1 MIFFTYRIRC
11 DAWYK
16 VIAIL
21 AVLGRASVIVVF
33 TARTYAVYGQNRYI
47 LAYLIA
53 LGLATVITDTMHVPG
68 QKCHDS
74 TKTPVGVYPFHT
86 SSALLITIRTIKAFK
101 AYGPLGTKKSNI
113 LYLIFEEGLTYFC
126 IISIFTIATFV
137 LKLRAPPGFFQD
149 ILNAFTL
156 PLSGILTARFI
167 LHLKVW
173 KEKESFKMTGRDEEG
188 NDYHPHEHIDPQ
200 SSHLPR
206 PPPAML
212 HISSHNEV
220 STLAGETNF
229 RKYSHAS
236 PSSPQSVSDSSTL
249 VSSPWTQQDSEFGD
263 DPMVSMAKAE
273 KFDKHG
279 SGAGSSFW
287 MDESA
292 PVTSGGRRGSEGQ
305 RGEKPIALQ
314 FGAGNIGRGFIGAVL
329 SQAGFHVVFADVQE
343 PIVNEINKNGQYDL
357 HILEGR
363 PKIETVKDISAV
375 LSTNLQA
382 FEDIAK
388 GQLTIITTA
397 VGPNILPRLAKP
409 IAQIIRTRMAENRGP
424 INIVACENAQRASHV
439 LRDAVDQ
446 ELSDQERE
454 YARDNIGY
462 AVCSVDR
469 IVPPYDTENLLD
481 VGVEPFYEWIVDAN
495 SLKKTDPDVQIPGM
509 KATDNLDA
517 YVQRKL
523 FTLNTGHAITAFLGA
538 LPSAQPSAASSKSS
552 LSLLSM
558 TSASSSGRSTPT
570 GAKIPSHPTILEAIN
585 SNAIRDIVSQALH
598 ESGEA
603 LIRKHGFTKEQ
614 HEEYISKILA
624 RFANPNMQDEV
635 ARVGRE
641 PLRKLKKGDRFL
653 GPIEMCREMGLPRDA
668 LLIGVASALLF
679 NPKRRTKSRTS
690 SRGSLTVLA
699 AQRPVINGRPQML
712 AAPVW
717 EEEWEW
723 EEEEA
728 DEQAKAV
735 YEMIA
740 EKGVVGVLRE
750 LTAWEEDDE
759 DLKKVVRAYETL
771 FKEGIDGVAGYFQ
784 GLKN

>member
-1 MIFFTYRIRC
+1 
-11 DAWYK
+11 
-16 VIAIL
+16 
-21 AVLGRASVIVVF
+21 
-33 TARTYAVYGQNRYI
+33 
-47 LAYLIA
+47 
-53 LGLATVITDTMHVPG
+53 
-68 QKCHDS
+68 
-74 TKTPVGVYPFHT
+74 
-86 SSALLITIRTIKAFK
+86 
-101 AYGPLGTKKSNI
+101 
-113 LYLIFEEGLTYFC
+113 
-126 IISIFTIATFV
+126 
-137 LKLRAPPGFFQD
+137 
-149 ILNAFTL
+149 
-156 PLSGILTARFI
+156 
-167 LHLKVW
+167 
-173 KEKESFKMTGRDEEG
+173 MT
-188 NDYHPHEHIDPQ
+188 
-200 SSHLPR
+200 
-206 PPPAML
+206 
-212 HISSHNEV
+212 
-220 STLAGETNF
+220 
-229 RKYSHAS
+229 
-236 PSSPQSVSDSSTL
+236 
-249 VSSPWTQQDSEFGD
+249 TQ
-263 DPMVSMAKAE
+263 
-273 KFDKHG
+273 
-279 SGAGSSFW
+279 
-287 MDESA
+287 
-292 PVTSGGRRGSEGQ
+292 
-305 RGEKPIALQ
+305 KPIALQ